1 MWLQTKFIAK
11 PYLILFIGVFGCSL
25 NAQKY
30 YSKNAVI
37 RFNSPSKVEKIEGV
51 NSTATTVLDLSS
63 GRLEFAALVNAFVFE
78 KALMQEHFNENYLES
93 TKFPKAMFKGSLTD
107 FQNLQF
113 SKPGSYKTQVRG
125 DLTMHGVTKS
135 IAAPVEFIVDDK
147 GVHALCNF
155 TVKCS
160 DFQIE
165 IPTVVKNT
173 VSNNVDIKV
182 KVDYKML

>member
-1 MWLQTKFIAK
+1 MSTRFHFAK
-11 PYLILFIGVFGCSL
+11 QSLLLLWFGIFACSIT
-25 NAQKY
+25 AQKY
-30 YSKNAVI
+30 FSKNAVI
-37 RFNSPSKVEKIEGV
+37 RFNSPSKMEKIEAV

-63 GRLEFAALVNAFVFE
+63 GRIEFAALVNAFVFE

-93 TKFPKAMFKGSLTD
+93 TKFPKATFKGNLTEH
-107 FQNLQF
+107 QNLQL
-113 SKPGSYKTQVRG
+113 SKPGVYKTQVHG

-135 IAAPVEFIVDDK
+135 IAAPVEFLVDDK

-160 DFQIE
+160 DFKIE

-173 VSNNVDIKV
+173 VSNNVDIKI
-182 KVDYKML
+182 KVDYKSL